1 HVRRWK
7 KTVDGAEQVSAG
19 ILSFAVYD
27 LNFIAAPKID
37 AAVASF
43 WIAEFNM
50 QFEVGEFLVCG
61 DIGSGG
67 RAYHDTVFHFPLVIA
82 HGMPSV
88 QVLAVKKHDL
98 FIPYRITVSLEG
110 RRTGAGHGENFPV
123 RIDDGAQQAVILE
136 ICFKYQVIGCGV
148 PLWRDGKTY
157 NIIRKDDAGN
167 GSRASALSY
176 ILSYECT
183 GSRMPHFEP
192 C

>member
-1 HVRRWK
+1 MISLDHDRTGISFLTVDGAPGDAWYFLVTDNGFSVNGQCDQSAYQFNVIGLPLACVAGHHVRRWK

-43 WIAEFNM
+43 RIAEFNM

-82 HGMPSV
+82 HGMPS
-88 QVLAVKKHDL
+88 
-98 FIPYRITVSLEG
+98 
-110 RRTGAGHGENFPV
+110 
-123 RIDDGAQQAVILE
+123 
-136 ICFKYQVIGCGV
+136 
-148 PLWRDGKTY
+148 
-157 NIIRKDDAGN
+157 
-167 GSRASALSY
+167 
-176 ILSYECT
+176 
-183 GSRMPHFEP
+183 
-192 C
+192 